1 MEYFPLFLK
10 LTRQPCLIVGGG
22 EVAVRKARLL
32 LEASADVTV
41 VADELHPVLIEWQ
54 KAGRIRIVE
63 RRFQAGDE
71 RGQRLVIAA
80 TGDGQANA
88 AIHAACEA
96 ANILV
101 NVVDDAKRCRF
112 IVPSI
117 VDRSPLMIAIS
128 TAGKAPMIA
137 RQLRERIE
145 ALLPHGYGTLVEL
158 AGRMRHAV
166 KQRFADSPLAR
177 RRFWQRVLKGAVAGH
192 ALAGN
197 PSAAEKSFRAELSA
211 SDPDALIQGSV
222 SLVGAGPGHPDLLT
236 FQALRLMQEADVVLY
251 DNLVSPEI
259 VKLARRDAA
268 RICVGKKA
276 DHHLLPQEE
285 INRLMIELARA
296 GKAVLRL
303 KGGDPFIFGR
313 GGEEIERLSEAG
325 IPFQVVPGITSAA
338 AAACC
343 AGIPLTHRDHA
354 QSVTFVTGH
363 RRAGQAELDWPRLTG
378 DTETVVIYMG
388 VQEAPAICRQLIAH
402 GRAPDTPVA
411 LVESAT
417 TDRQRI
423 ITGTLSSLP
432 VRMERSSVK
441 PPALIIIGSVVSLHE
456 KLGWQPIGS
465 EGYLN
470 LRLGRCPKPRRG
482 E

>member
-22 EVAVRKARLL
+22 EVAARKAELL

-41 VADELHPVLIEWQ
+41 VAEALHPTLAEWRQ
-54 KAGRIRIVE
+54 AGRIRTIE

-71 RGQRLVIAA
+71 QGQRRVIAA
-80 TGDGQANA
+80 TGDRQTNA
-88 AIHAACEA
+88 AVHAACEA

-101 NVVDDAKRCRF
+101 NVVDDAERCRF

-137 RQLRERIE
+137 RQVRERIE
-145 ALLPHGYGTLVEL
+145 ALLPQGYGMLAEL

-166 KQRFADSPLAR
+166 KRRFADNALAR
-177 RRFWQRVLKGAVAGH
+177 RRFWQHILEGPVARH
-192 ALAGN
+192 ALAGD
-197 PSAAEKSFRAELSA
+197 PSAAEKSFHASLSA
-211 SDPDALIQGSV
+211 SDPDALTRGSV
-222 SLVGAGPGHPDLLT
+222 SLVGAGPGNPDLLT
-236 FQALRLMQEADVVLY
+236 FQALHLLQQADVVLY

-259 VKLARRDAA
+259 VKLARRDAQ
-268 RICVGKKA
+268 RIYVGKKA
-276 DHHLLPQEE
+276 DHHPLPQEE
-285 INRLMIELARA
+285 INRLMIELAGA

-313 GGEEIERLSEAG
+313 GGEEIERLASAG
-325 IPFQVVPGITSAA
+325 IPFQVAPGITSASGA
-338 AAACC
+338 SCY

-363 RRAGQAELDWPRLTG
+363 RRAGQVDLDWPRLSS

-388 VQEAPAICRQLIAH
+388 VQQAPAICQQLIAH
-402 GRAPDTPVA
+402 GRAPDTPA
-411 LVESAT
+411 AIVERAT
-417 TDRQRI
+417 TDRQRLI
-423 ITGTLSSLP
+423 IGTLSSLP
-432 VRMERSSVK
+432 DQMERSSIK

-456 KLGWQPIGS
+456 KLGWRY
-465 EGYLN
+465 E
-470 LRLGRCPKPRRG
+470 RHAM
-482 E
+482 